1 MYRGKLVEQGESER
15 IFTQRTGIHSLFA
28 ERETA

>member
-15 IFTQRTGIHSLFA
+15 IFTHPTQEYTLFV
-28 ERETA
+28 EREIA